1 MKTINITYK
10 KNNNDILFKN
20 LEDLVNIKNCQNY
33 IPIYDRFF
41 KLTNINYNNINLNH
55 NYLMYEI
62 LNKNTDANSFSCNI
76 KDENNIVIKKNV
88 FFKFSSLLDCFKYML
103 GKYDIEDTNLL
114 NLPNFTNINSH
125 EKTRDFNNNSYV
137 DGFFSYLTSKL
148 LHTHNFINGL
158 DFYGAFI
165 GVKDNFVIDVSD
177 DMENLYS
184 SDFFNNNKDK
194 LFKFENIEDYS
205 LLNFHSK
212 NNKQRLLIENNI
224 DIDDVITLDET
235 INIEILTLNNFSSI
249 AEIDFNINKNNTEN
263 DTYNIQKLDDSSSI
277 SSNSSN
283 TTNDSCL
290 AKSKKNDN
298 EDDNEDD
305 SENDNDDNDDNDND
319 DNDEDSDTNTNSSD
333 RSSDID
339 DETNINVIIDKIP
352 VEIICLEKCTMTLDA
367 LMTTSNLS
375 TDEWR
380 SILFQIIITL
390 ITYQKVFKFTHNDLH
405 TNNIMYIETNITYLY
420 YKYNN
425 ILYKIPTYGKIFKI
439 IDYGRAIY
447 SFKNEL
453 MCSDSYNKIG
463 DATTQYNF
471 GPYIN
476 VDKKIIEPN
485 YSFDLCRLACSIYDF
500 IYLDE
505 NEKLTEIRKLID
517 EWCCDDKGRNILY
530 KSSGEDRY
538 LDFKLYKMIAR
549 SVHNHTPEAQLN
561 RKIFSQYAF
570 NSKNKNKNKKNI
582 TIMDI
587 DDIPTYY

>member
-76 KDENNIVIKKNV
+76 KDENNNIIKKNV

-103 GKYDIEDTNLL
+103 GKYDIEDSNLL

-165 GVKDNFVIDVSD
+165 GVKDNFAIDVSD

-224 DIDDVITLDET
+224 DIEDVITLDET
-235 INIEILTLNNFSSI
+235 INIEILTLNDFSSI
-249 AEIDFNINKNNTEN
+249 AEIDFNINNTDNTTIN
-263 DTYNIQKLDDSSSI
+263 DTYNIQKMDDSSSI

-283 TTNDSCL
+283 TTDGSHLSKSLKNNND
-290 AKSKKNDN
+290 
-298 EDDNEDD
+298 DD
-305 SENDNDDNDDNDND
+305 SENTNNNNDDDDDDNDDNDDD
-319 DNDEDSDTNTNSSD
+319 DDDTNSSNK
-333 RSSDID
+333 SSDIN
-339 DETNINVIIDKIP
+339 DETNINVIINKIP

-367 LMTTSNLS
+367 LMTTTKLS

-476 VDKKIIEPN
+476 AGKKIIEPN

-505 NEKLTEIRKLID
+505 NEKLTEIRILID
-517 EWCCDDKGRNILY
+517 EWCSDDKGRNILY

-538 LDFKLYKMIAR
+538 IDFKLYKMIAR

-561 RKIFSQYAF
+561 KQIFSQYSVF
-570 NSKNKNKNKKNI
+570 KNKIKNI
-582 TIMDI
+582 TIINI

>member
-76 KDENNIVIKKNV
+76 KDENNNIIKKNV

-103 GKYDIEDTNLL
+103 GKYDIEDSNLL

-165 GVKDNFVIDVSD
+165 GVKDNFAIDVSD

-224 DIDDVITLDET
+224 DIEDVITLDET
-235 INIEILTLNNFSSI
+235 INIEILTLNDFSSI
-249 AEIDFNINKNNTEN
+249 AEIDFNINNTDNTTIN
-263 DTYNIQKLDDSSSI
+263 DTYNIQKMDDSSSI

-283 TTNDSCL
+283 TTDDSHLSKSIKNNND
-290 AKSKKNDN
+290 
-298 EDDNEDD
+298 DD
-305 SENDNDDNDDNDND
+305 SENTNNNNDDDDDDDNDDNDDD
-319 DNDEDSDTNTNSSD
+319 DDDTNSSNK
-333 RSSDID
+333 SSDIN
-339 DETNINVIIDKIP
+339 DETNINVIINKIP

-367 LMTTSNLS
+367 LMTTTKLS

-476 VDKKIIEPN
+476 AGKKIIEPN

-505 NEKLTEIRKLID
+505 NEKLTEIRILID
-517 EWCCDDKGRNILY
+517 EWCSDDKGRNILY

-538 LDFKLYKMIAR
+538 IDFKLYKMIAR

-561 RKIFSQYAF
+561 KKIFSQYSVF
-570 NSKNKNKNKKNI
+570 KTKIKNI
-582 TIMDI
+582 TIINI

>member
-76 KDENNIVIKKNV
+76 KDENNNIIKKNV

-224 DIDDVITLDET
+224 NIEDIITLDET
-235 INIEILTLNNFSSI
+235 INIEILTLNDFNSI
-249 AEIDFNINKNNTEN
+249 AEIDFNINNTDNTTMN
-263 DTYNIQKLDDSSSI
+263 DTYNIQKMDDSSSI
-277 SSNSSN
+277 SSISSN
-283 TTNDSCL
+283 TT
-290 AKSKKNDN
+290 
-298 EDDNEDD
+298 DD
-305 SENDNDDNDDNDND
+305 SQLSKSIKNDNDDDSKNTNTDDD
-319 DNDEDSDTNTNSSD
+319 DDDDDDDTNSSNK
-333 RSSDID
+333 SSDIN
-339 DETNINVIIDKIP
+339 DETNINVIINKIP

-367 LMTTSNLS
+367 LMTTTKLS

-476 VDKKIIEPN
+476 ADKKIIEPN

-505 NEKLTEIRKLID
+505 NEKLTEIRILID
-517 EWCCDDKGRNILY
+517 EWCSDDKGRNILY

-561 RKIFSQYAF
+561 KKIFSQYCVF
-570 NSKNKNKNKKNI
+570 KNKNKNI
-582 TIMDI
+582 TIMNI

>member
-76 KDENNIVIKKNV
+76 KDENNNIIKKNV

-103 GKYDIEDTNLL
+103 GKYDIEDSNLL

-165 GVKDNFVIDVSD
+165 GVKDNFAIDVSD

-194 LFKFENIEDYS
+194 LFKFENIEDYA

-224 DIDDVITLDET
+224 DIEDVITLDET
-235 INIEILTLNNFSSI
+235 INIEILTLNDFSSI
-249 AEIDFNINKNNTEN
+249 AEIDFNINNTDNTTIN
-263 DTYNIQKLDDSSSI
+263 DTYNIQKMDDSSSI

-283 TTNDSCL
+283 TTDDSHLSKSIKNNND
-290 AKSKKNDN
+290 
-298 EDDNEDD
+298 DD
-305 SENDNDDNDDNDND
+305 SENTNNNNDDDDDDNDDNDDD
-319 DNDEDSDTNTNSSD
+319 DDDTNSSNK
-333 RSSDID
+333 SSDIN
-339 DETNINVIIDKIP
+339 DETNINVIINKIP

-367 LMTTSNLS
+367 LMTTTKLS

-471 GPYIN
+471 GPYVN
-476 VDKKIIEPN
+476 TDKKIIEPN

-505 NEKLTEIRKLID
+505 NEKLTEIRILID
-517 EWCCDDKGRNILY
+517 EWCSDDKGRNILY

-561 RKIFSQYAF
+561 KKMFSQYSVF
-570 NSKNKNKNKKNI
+570 KNKIKNI
-582 TIMDI
+582 TIINI

>member
-76 KDENNIVIKKNV
+76 KDENNNIIKKNV

-103 GKYDIEDTNLL
+103 GKYDIEDSNLL

-165 GVKDNFVIDVSD
+165 GVKDNFAIDVSD

-224 DIDDVITLDET
+224 DIEDVITLDET
-235 INIEILTLNNFSSI
+235 INIEILTLNDFSSI
-249 AEIDFNINKNNTEN
+249 AEIDFNINNTDNTTIN
-263 DTYNIQKLDDSSSI
+263 DTYNIQKMDDSSSI

-283 TTNDSCL
+283 TTDDSHLSKSIKNNND
-290 AKSKKNDN
+290 
-298 EDDNEDD
+298 DD
-305 SENDNDDNDDNDND
+305 SENTNNNNDDDDNDDNDDD
-319 DNDEDSDTNTNSSD
+319 DDDTNSSNK
-333 RSSDID
+333 SSDIN
-339 DETNINVIIDKIP
+339 DETNINVIINKIP

-367 LMTTSNLS
+367 LMTTTKLS

-405 TNNIMYIETNITYLY
+405 TNNIMYIATNITYLY

-476 VDKKIIEPN
+476 AGKKIIEPN

-505 NEKLTEIRKLID
+505 NEKLREIRILID
-517 EWCCDDKGRNILY
+517 EWCSDDKGRNILY

-538 LDFKLYKMIAR
+538 IDFKLYKMIAR

-561 RKIFSQYAF
+561 KKIFSQYSVF
-570 NSKNKNKNKKNI
+570 KNKIKNI
-582 TIMDI
+582 TIINI

>member
-62 LNKNTDANSFSCNI
+62 LNKNMDDNSFSCNV
-76 KDENNIVIKKNV
+76 KDENNNITNKNV

-114 NLPNFTNINSH
+114 NLPDFTNINSH

-148 LHTHNFINGL
+148 LHTHKFINAL

-165 GVKDNFVIDVSD
+165 GVKDNFAIDVSD

-184 SDFFNNNKDK
+184 SDFFNKNKDK

-224 DIDDVITLDET
+224 DIEDVITIDET
-235 INIEILTLNNFSSI
+235 INIEILTLNDFSSI
-249 AEIDFNINKNNTEN
+249 AEIDFNINKNTTEN
-263 DTYNIQKLDDSSSI
+263 ETYNIQKLDDSSSI

-283 TTNDSCL
+283 TTHDSCL
-290 AKSKKNDN
+290 LKSKKNKND
-298 EDDNEDD
+298 EQDD
-305 SENDNDDNDDNDND
+305 SENDSDDNDDNDD
-319 DNDEDSDTNTNSSD
+319 DSDTNTNSSD

-375 TDEWR
+375 TKEWI
-380 SILFQIIITL
+380 SI
-390 ITYQKVFKFTHNDLH
+390 
-405 TNNIMYIETNITYLY
+405 
-420 YKYNN
+420 
-425 ILYKIPTYGKIFKI
+425 
-439 IDYGRAIY
+439 
-447 SFKNEL
+447 
-453 MCSDSYNKIG
+453 
-463 DATTQYNF
+463 
-471 GPYIN
+471 
-476 VDKKIIEPN
+476 
-485 YSFDLCRLACSIYDF
+485 
-500 IYLDE
+500 
-505 NEKLTEIRKLID
+505 
-517 EWCCDDKGRNILY
+517 
-530 KSSGEDRY
+530 
-538 LDFKLYKMIAR
+538 
-549 SVHNHTPEAQLN
+549 
-561 RKIFSQYAF
+561 
-570 NSKNKNKNKKNI
+570 
-582 TIMDI
+582 
-587 DDIPTYY
+587 

>member
-76 KDENNIVIKKNV
+76 KDENNNIIKKNV

-103 GKYDIEDTNLL
+103 GKYDIEDSNLL

-165 GVKDNFVIDVSD
+165 GVKDNFAIDVSD

-224 DIDDVITLDET
+224 DIEDVITLDET
-235 INIEILTLNNFSSI
+235 INIEILTLNDFSSI
-249 AEIDFNINKNNTEN
+249 AEIDFNINNTDNTTIN
-263 DTYNIQKLDDSSSI
+263 DTYNIQKMDDSSSI

-283 TTNDSCL
+283 TTDDSHLSKSIKNNND
-290 AKSKKNDN
+290 
-298 EDDNEDD
+298 DD
-305 SENDNDDNDDNDND
+305 SENTNNNNDDDDNDDNDDD
-319 DNDEDSDTNTNSSD
+319 DDDTNSSNK
-333 RSSDID
+333 SSDIN
-339 DETNINVIIDKIP
+339 DETNINVIINKIP

-367 LMTTSNLS
+367 LMTTTKLS

-405 TNNIMYIETNITYLY
+405 TNNIMYIDTNITYLY

-476 VDKKIIEPN
+476 AGKKIIEPN

-505 NEKLTEIRKLID
+505 NEKLTEIRILID
-517 EWCCDDKGRNILY
+517 EWCSDDKGRNILY

-538 LDFKLYKMIAR
+538 IDFKLYKMIAR

-561 RKIFSQYAF
+561 KKIFSQYSVF
-570 NSKNKNKNKKNI
+570 KNKIKNI
-582 TIMDI
+582 TIINI

>member
-76 KDENNIVIKKNV
+76 KDENNNIIKKNV

-103 GKYDIEDTNLL
+103 GKYDIEDSNLL

-165 GVKDNFVIDVSD
+165 GVKDNFAIDVSD

-224 DIDDVITLDET
+224 DIEDVITLDET
-235 INIEILTLNNFSSI
+235 INIEILTLNDFSSI
-249 AEIDFNINKNNTEN
+249 AEIDFNINNTDNTTIN
-263 DTYNIQKLDDSSSI
+263 DTYNIQKMDDSSSI

-283 TTNDSCL
+283 TTDGSHLSKSLKNNND
-290 AKSKKNDN
+290 
-298 EDDNEDD
+298 DD
-305 SENDNDDNDDNDND
+305 SENTNNNNDDDDDDNDDNDDD
-319 DNDEDSDTNTNSSD
+319 DDDTNSSNK
-333 RSSDID
+333 SSDIN
-339 DETNINVIIDKIP
+339 DETNINVIINKIP

-367 LMTTSNLS
+367 LMTTTKLS

-476 VDKKIIEPN
+476 AGKKIIEPN

-505 NEKLTEIRKLID
+505 NEKLREIRILID
-517 EWCCDDKGRNILY
+517 EWCSDDKGRNILY

-538 LDFKLYKMIAR
+538 IDFKLYKMIAR

-561 RKIFSQYAF
+561 KQIFSQYSVF
-570 NSKNKNKNKKNI
+570 KNKIKNI
-582 TIMDI
+582 TIINI

>member
-76 KDENNIVIKKNV
+76 KDENNNIIKKNV

-103 GKYDIEDTNLL
+103 GKYDIEDSNLL

-165 GVKDNFVIDVSD
+165 GVKDNFAIDVSD

-224 DIDDVITLDET
+224 DIEDVITLDET
-235 INIEILTLNNFSSI
+235 INIEILTLNDFSSI
-249 AEIDFNINKNNTEN
+249 AEIDFNINNTDNTTIN
-263 DTYNIQKLDDSSSI
+263 DTYNIQKMDDSSSI

-283 TTNDSCL
+283 TTDDSHLSKSIKNNND
-290 AKSKKNDN
+290 
-298 EDDNEDD
+298 DD
-305 SENDNDDNDDNDND
+305 SENTNNNNEDDDDDDNDDNDDD
-319 DNDEDSDTNTNSSD
+319 DDDTNSSNK
-333 RSSDID
+333 SSDIN
-339 DETNINVIIDKIP
+339 DETNINVIINKIP

-367 LMTTSNLS
+367 LMTTTKLS

-405 TNNIMYIETNITYLY
+405 TNNIMYIDTNITYLY

-471 GPYIN
+471 EPYIN
-476 VDKKIIEPN
+476 AGKKIIEPN

-505 NEKLTEIRKLID
+505 NEKLTEIRILID
-517 EWCCDDKGRNILY
+517 EWCSDDKGRNILY

-538 LDFKLYKMIAR
+538 IDFKLYKMIAR

-561 RKIFSQYAF
+561 KKIFSQYSVF
-570 NSKNKNKNKKNI
+570 KTKIKNI
-582 TIMDI
+582 TIINI

>member
-1 MKTINITYK
+1 
-10 KNNNDILFKN
+10 
-20 LEDLVNIKNCQNY
+20 
-33 IPIYDRFF
+33 
-41 KLTNINYNNINLNH
+41 
-55 NYLMYEI
+55 MYEI

-76 KDENNIVIKKNV
+76 KDENNNIIKKNV

-103 GKYDIEDTNLL
+103 GKYDIEDSNLL

-165 GVKDNFVIDVSD
+165 GVKDNFAIDVSD

-224 DIDDVITLDET
+224 DIEDVITLDET
-235 INIEILTLNNFSSI
+235 INIEILTLNDFSSI
-249 AEIDFNINKNNTEN
+249 AEIDFNINNTDNTTIN
-263 DTYNIQKLDDSSSI
+263 DTYNIQKMDDSSSI

-283 TTNDSCL
+283 TTDDSHLSKSIKNNND
-290 AKSKKNDN
+290 
-298 EDDNEDD
+298 DD
-305 SENDNDDNDDNDND
+305 SENTNNNNDDDDNDDNDDD
-319 DNDEDSDTNTNSSD
+319 DDDTNSSNK
-333 RSSDID
+333 SSDIN
-339 DETNINVIIDKIP
+339 DETNINVIINKIP

-367 LMTTSNLS
+367 LMTTTKLS

-405 TNNIMYIETNITYLY
+405 TNNIMYIDTNITYLY

-476 VDKKIIEPN
+476 AGKKIIEPN

-505 NEKLTEIRKLID
+505 NEKLTEIRILID
-517 EWCCDDKGRNILY
+517 EWCSDDKGRNILY

-538 LDFKLYKMIAR
+538 IDFKLYKMIAR

-561 RKIFSQYAF
+561 KKIFSQYSVF
-570 NSKNKNKNKKNI
+570 KNKIKNI
-582 TIMDI
+582 TIINI

>member
-20 LEDLVNIKNCQNY
+20 LEDLVNINNCQNY
-33 IPIYDRFF
+33 IPIYDKFF

-62 LNKNTDANSFSCNI
+62 LNKNTDANSFSCNV
-76 KDENNIVIKKNV
+76 KDENNNIINKNV

-103 GKYDIEDTNLL
+103 GKYDIEDSNLL
-114 NLPNFTNINSH
+114 NLPDFTNINSH

-148 LHTHNFINGL
+148 LHTHKFINGL

-165 GVKDNFVIDVSD
+165 GIKENFAIDVSD

-224 DIDDVITLDET
+224 DIEDVITLDET
-235 INIEILTLNNFSSI
+235 INIEILTLNDFSSI
-249 AEIDFNINKNNTEN
+249 AEIDFNINNTDNTTIN
-263 DTYNIQKLDDSSSI
+263 DTYNIQKMDDSSSI

-283 TTNDSCL
+283 TTDDSHLSKSIKNNND
-290 AKSKKNDN
+290 
-298 EDDNEDD
+298 DD
-305 SENDNDDNDDNDND
+305 SENTNNNNDDDDNDDNDDD
-319 DNDEDSDTNTNSSD
+319 DDDTNSSNK
-333 RSSDID
+333 SSDIN
-339 DETNINVIIDKIP
+339 DETNINVIINKIP

-367 LMTTSNLS
+367 LMTTTKLS

-405 TNNIMYIETNITYLY
+405 TNNIMYIDTNITYLY

-476 VDKKIIEPN
+476 AGKKIIEPN

-505 NEKLTEIRKLID
+505 NEKLTEIRILID
-517 EWCCDDKGRNILY
+517 EWCSDDKGRNILY

-538 LDFKLYKMIAR
+538 IDFKLYKMIAR

-561 RKIFSQYAF
+561 KKIFSQYSVF
-570 NSKNKNKNKKNI
+570 KNKIKNI
-582 TIMDI
+582 TIINI
-587 DDIPTYY
+587 DDITKYY

>member
-76 KDENNIVIKKNV
+76 KDENNNIIKKNV

-103 GKYDIEDTNLL
+103 GKYDIEDSNLL

-165 GVKDNFVIDVSD
+165 GVKDNFAIDVSD

-224 DIDDVITLDET
+224 DIEDVITLDET
-235 INIEILTLNNFSSI
+235 INIEILTLNDFSSI
-249 AEIDFNINKNNTEN
+249 AEIDFNINNTDNTTIN
-263 DTYNIQKLDDSSSI
+263 DTYNIQKMDDSSSI

-283 TTNDSCL
+283 TTDDSHLSKSIKNNND
-290 AKSKKNDN
+290 
-298 EDDNEDD
+298 DD
-305 SENDNDDNDDNDND
+305 SENTNNNNDDDDNDDNDDD
-319 DNDEDSDTNTNSSD
+319 DDDTNSSNK
-333 RSSDID
+333 SSDIN
-339 DETNINVIIDKIP
+339 DETNINVIINKIP

-367 LMTTSNLS
+367 LMTTTKLS

-405 TNNIMYIETNITYLY
+405 TNNIMYIATNITYLY

-476 VDKKIIEPN
+476 AGKKIIEPN

-505 NEKLTEIRKLID
+505 NEKLTEIRILID
-517 EWCCDDKGRNILY
+517 EWCSDDKGRNILY

-538 LDFKLYKMIAR
+538 IDFKLYKMIAR

-561 RKIFSQYAF
+561 KKIFSQYSVF
-570 NSKNKNKNKKNI
+570 KNKIKNI
-582 TIMDI
+582 TIINI